1 MAMVCLCHG
10 ISERKLAKVIDHGA
24 STVDD
29 VGRACRAGT
38 DCGGCVRTIEAA
50 LAERTAAA
58 APLGT
63 PARRP
68 SFAPA

>member
-24 STVDD
+24 TTVDD

-38 DCGGCVRTIEAA
+38 DCGGCRRTIEQA
-50 LAERTAAA
+50 LAERHAAA
-58 APLGT
+58 APLAA